1 MRKLQ
6 ISVFASIVIIA
17 GSLYADSMKRYAEN
31 ITITHVSPTGGDGY
45 YSGGSYKMNFPTM
58 TVNPINIKAPSFKAG
73 CGGIDL
79 AFGSIQFLDA
89 DKIVQF
95 LEATLS
101 NAAGV
106 AFDLALKAACEECS
120 ETLKSLES
128 MANAINNMALDSCQ
142 AATALV
148 SATGLG
154 QQEQT
159 KSEATNWIKTTAD
172 NVTKFFD
179 SKVNPWLNGLG
190 ANAPRIVRFLK
201 KDQNTYS
208 SLLYYLIGKDT
219 SNPLNEEENF
229 LRSISGEIVLY
240 SRPSG
245 ENYGTFGATVPS
257 KDDIDKLLTWRLG
270 SKESEN
276 LSVKLLDRSGDPT
289 VAVNSDMQ
297 LLPVF
302 EPKVRK
308 VADNINTRTA
318 HSSDDLKFL
327 SGFRTPVYKIFNA
340 LSRSPE
346 TRSIATEVSSQIAE
360 VLAAQ
365 AMYEYISNYHYLLL
379 KEKSSYDSLSKEA
392 KASLAYDDPQIK
404 EHQIGHNLELMIENV
419 SYALQK
425 CVKMKIAA
433 DLNFAKKL
441 NSYAESI
448 NAANSIKNAVMMKR
462 NPDFYNNLQ
471 TMTALSKTATP

>member
-1 MRKLQ
+1 
-6 ISVFASIVIIA
+6 
-17 GSLYADSMKRYAEN
+17 
-31 ITITHVSPTGGDGY
+31 
-45 YSGGSYKMNFPTM
+45 
-58 TVNPINIKAPSFKAG
+58 
-73 CGGIDL
+73 
-79 AFGSIQFLDA
+79 
-89 DKIVQF
+89 
-95 LEATLS
+95 
-101 NAAGV
+101 
-106 AFDLALKAACEECS
+106 
-120 ETLKSLES
+120 
-128 MANAINNMALDSCQ
+128 NNMALDSCQ

-190 ANAPRIVRFLK
+190 GNAPRIVRFLK
-201 KDQNTYS
+201 KDQASYS

-240 SRPSG
+240 GRPSG
-245 ENYGTFGATVPS
+245 ENYGTFGATIPS

-270 SKESEN
+270 AKESEN

-289 VAVNSDMQ
+289 VTVNSDMQ

-318 HSSDDLKFL
+318 HTSDDLKFL

>member
-1 MRKLQ
+1 
-6 ISVFASIVIIA
+6 VCAV
-17 GSLYADSMKRYAEN
+17 
-31 ITITHVSPTGGDGY
+31 
-45 YSGGSYKMNFPTM
+45 
-58 TVNPINIKAPSFKAG
+58 
-73 CGGIDL
+73 
-79 AFGSIQFLDA
+79 
-89 DKIVQF
+89 
-95 LEATLS
+95 
-101 NAAGV
+101 
-106 AFDLALKAACEECS
+106 
-120 ETLKSLES
+120 
-128 MANAINNMALDSCQ
+128 
-142 AATALV
+142 LV
-148 SATGLG
+148 LILSAT
-154 QQEQT
+154 
-159 KSEATNWIKTTAD
+159 
-172 NVTKFFD
+172 
-179 SKVNPWLNGLG
+179 
-190 ANAPRIVRFLK
+190 FL
-201 KDQNTYS
+201 
-208 SLLYYLIGKDT
+208 
-219 SNPLNEEENF
+219 
-229 LRSISGEIVLY
+229 
-240 SRPSG
+240 
-245 ENYGTFGATVPS
+245 TFGATIPS

-270 SKESEN
+270 AKESEN
-276 LSVKLLDRSGDPT
+276 LSIKLLDRSGDPT
-289 VAVNSDMQ
+289 VAVNADMQ

-318 HSSDDLKFL
+318 HTSDDLKFL